1 MPGGRA
7 LPKSDLPKSDLKV
20 RAIAGLAMGAVAL
33 ALLWL
38 GGLPFLVLTLI
49 VGALVLREWCTIT
62 GAGKPRVI
70 YLTALTVLAGSFG
83 IASAGAGNWP
93 LGFAL
98 AAGGGALLWV
108 LGLVLRQRTL
118 RWVGPGL
125 IYAAVPALAL
135 AWLRQLPDGFLIVL
149 WVMVA
154 VVMTDTCAYFAGR
167 RFGGPKLAPRI
178 SPKKTWSGLIG
189 GTAGAALSGWVIGA
203 LAGLPL
209 DAAGWLAGG
218 AAVLAV
224 VSQMGDLGESA
235 LKRAFDVKDSGSIL
249 PGHGGIMDR
258 VDGLA
263 AAVPVVA
270 LAEVFRLGIGNL
282 L

>member
-1 MPGGRA
+1 MSTEQVHTGSEPA
-7 LPKSDLPKSDLKV
+7 KSDLKV
-20 RAIAGLAMGAVAL
+20 RAIAGVVMASVAIG
-33 ALLWL
+33 LLWL
-38 GGLPFLVLTLI
+38 GGFAFLTLTLVI
-49 VGALVLREWCTIT
+49 GALVLREWCTVT
-62 GAGKPRVI
+62 GAGQPRIV
-70 YLTALTVLAGSFG
+70 YLLALTLLAAGFG
-83 IASAGAGNWP
+83 LAGAGHWP
-93 LGFAL
+93 VGFAIAL
-98 AAGGGALLWV
+98 GGGVVLSL
-108 LGLVLRQRTL
+108 LGLMLKHRSL

-135 AWLRQLPDGFLIVL
+135 AWLRHLPDGFQIVL

-154 VVMTDTCAYFAGR
+154 VAMTDTCAYFAGR

-189 GTAGAALSGWVIGA
+189 GTVGAALSGWVLGA
-203 LAGLPL
+203 LFGLPL
-209 DAAGWLAGG
+209 DKAIWLAVG

-258 VDGLA
+258 VDGLVA
-263 AAVPVVA
+263 AAPLVA
-270 LAEVFRLGIGNL
+270 LAELFGLGIGAL